1 MDEYKDLFLSTDSD
15 YAYIG
20 TFIMFLK
27 MIIDI
32 IKDLF
37 SSINLGGEKKEEG
50 AAE

>member
-1 MDEYKDLFLSTDSD
+1 MDEYKDFLSIDSD

-27 MIIDI
+27 MLIDM

-37 SSINLGGEKKEEG
+37 SGINLGGEKKEEG
-50 AAE
+50 AEE